1 MDLKRQNK
9 LMDLYQ
15 TTQDQLLPT
24 LCPYSQIHCNTPLFS
39 INYRNLSPFTLMT
52 SGESG
57 TINIITL
64 ENSQTSHTS
73 TFNAHFNTIFDSV
86 WSHDDTRILTAS
98 GDLLGAVWDSE
109 TFRNVAKLKGHG
121 GSLKCIKQAP
131 NNVHMVATASR
142 DGQIFLWDLRTA
154 NHTAENRE
162 ISPVGCVSNVANSII
177 YRGGRKKFAE
187 SYTGLEFVADGVI
200 VAGISAYDAD
210 IRLWD
215 IRKMRTSI
223 KKTEKIAQA
232 RFITSIDPLTNL
244 RLNLSWIVKSSLDEQ
259 SKFIK
264 KYTSGL
270 DIETLERISAG
281 NSWILKTPDSC
292 SLIVSAVSNIIYV
305 YDNIW
310 SIDLAPPKEY
320 HDHRAS
326 FFIKPCIS
334 PDGRY
339 LACGSTDGS
348 IGIWNLKTDTF
359 IGKLNA
365 AHTGEVNAVAWSD
378 GCEGFIGSV
387 SDDENLVVW
396 SYEESD

>member
-1 MDLKRQNK
+1 MDIKRKISLQAK
-9 LMDLYQ
+9 YEQ
-15 TTQDQLLPT
+15 IQDVLLPSMN
-24 LCPYSQIHCNTPLFS
+24 PYSIIPCRTPLFS
-39 INYRNLSPFTLMT
+39 VNYRNLSPFTLLT

-57 TINIITL
+57 TINIITID
-64 ENSQTSHTS
+64 NSQNSSTSS
-73 TFNAHFNTIFDSV
+73 FNAHFNTIFDSV
-86 WSHDDTRILTAS
+86 WSADDTRILTAS

-109 TFRNVAKLKGHG
+109 TFENIARLKGHG

-131 NNVHMVATASR
+131 NNESLIATASR
-142 DGQIFLWDLRTA
+142 DGLILLWDLRTA
-154 NHTAENRE
+154 SAATEGRE
-162 ISPVGCVSNVANSII
+162 IGPVASVSNSANSII

-187 SYTGLEFVADGVI
+187 SYTGLEFIADGVI

-215 IRKMRTSI
+215 IRKMRTSS
-223 KKTEKIAQA
+223 KPTEKLSQA

-244 RLNLSWIVKSSLDEQ
+244 RLNLSKIIKSSPEEQ
-259 SKFIK
+259 SNFIK

-281 NSWILKTPDSC
+281 NSWIFKSPDSS
-292 SLIVSAVSNIIYV
+292 SLLVSAVSNIIYV
-305 YDNIW
+305 YENIW

-348 IGIWNLKTDTF
+348 IALWNLRTDNF
-359 IGKLNA
+359 IGKLTN
-365 AHTGEVNAVAWSD
+365 AHTGEVNAVAWSE
-378 GCEGFIGSV
+378 GCEGFIASV
-387 SDDENLVVW
+387 SDDENLIIW
-396 SYEESD
+396 SYEE